1 MKLLAYIDG
10 SSKGNPG
17 EAGYGIVLIDEKGN
31 KLETVSQYIGQATNN
46 VAEYRALLGCL
57 ELTRKYRADHLVVYS
72 DSELLVSQIRGIYRV
87 KKPHLQRLYDMVK
100 VFLEKGSINLEIYH
114 VPREKNQEADKL
126 ARQAS
131 RRRNLEDSSV
141 IPQRQNG

>member
-17 EAGYGIVLIDEKGN
+17 KAGYGIVLMDEKGN

-57 ELTRKYRADHLVVYS
+57 ELTRKYRADFLVVYS
-72 DSELLVSQIRGIYRV
+72 DSQLLVNQISGTYQV
-87 KKPHLQRLYDMVK
+87 KKPHLQKLHTK
-100 VFLEKGSINLEIYH
+100 VMRFLEEGSISLEISH
-114 VPREKNQEADKL
+114 VPRGKNKEADKL
-126 ARQAS
+126 ARQAV
-131 RRRNLEDSSV
+131 RRRSLEGLSA
-141 IPQRQNG
+141 